1 MGICNIKHPLRGEPG
16 SSQLKRANNA
26 LQATAVSIDGR
37 SLADILDYLYR
48 YSRQVNFQN
57 YFQNEEVGEYVLSS
71 DWSAFFEKS
80 IPFLLAR
87 ISKINTEIIG
97 QEYLQLRRDFDRM
110 PSTATFNQLMDYC
123 YEEAIQPIYTWFETL
138 KKEERYQ
145 REAAGVLQDVAD
157 SEFRFKRRLSDLV
170 SAELNEPLK
179 EFITIYQKANTHQ
192 VVTQR
197 NFFPF
202 LNQQIWGLKL
212 NDLVKSLDPFTFN
225 REDLIKTL
233 NENVFSKFHN
243 ILQQISQFAPDYIP
257 ESLHPLQEAF
267 RKQHEPHLALLFT
280 FLELFKYVQ
289 GDMNRLSEKHLD
301 FFFMQVLRVK
311 PKPHR
316 PDHAHL
322 VFEMAKQL
330 EQYLIKE
337 DTLFKDG
344 KDANKADL
352 LYSLD
357 DEIVIDKAAIER
369 LMTLYLKQSRVNAKP
384 QKLVLIKDKD
394 GNESME
400 CIPATVVALEGVYM
414 APVANSANGLGLK
427 FPENQIPNWATL
439 GAKESKTNAPGKTTP
454 GQHPYARLGLI
465 LASPVLLL
473 NEGRREVVITVCC
486 DFNGNESIAEACLF
500 FDKLDT
506 ALKQPYYKLTEI
518 VLQKISSAFPSSS
531 VDLVRKWKGAS
542 NLSLQDT
549 DVSAFINTPAVFTD
563 LEKQFLN
570 CYLLNGFN
578 QWKKLPNPTNQP
590 FGASKEWEL
599 ILARLENPLSDA
611 ARAYLTGLLAS
622 QNPYIFGY
630 DLEACLDVKEEPS
643 CKPLFSECE
652 KKLLASFLEREE
664 RGLCY
669 LDCCNFNEIK
679 KLDELFK
686 EEEKK
691 IIPRLKKHFP
701 ALFPELGADEKKCLP
716 VYLDMEEL
724 KKLKNRDTLV
734 FNPLEIDRIAQHL
747 ICANIFKVSLSGK
760 KGWHFPKRVKTEIV
774 LNFKHLP
781 VPKDCQP
788 NICSDA
794 YSGNC
799 GDVQF
804 KITIALDEAEPP
816 IVCFD
821 QEILKED
828 YDLDKS
834 LPVAKIELNNELKLS
849 FKDQECKCCDIPEAE
864 TCCLAQGDESLG
876 DKISLYHFFRDL
888 QVIDSKID
896 VKVCGIKKNIIV
908 QNDENI
914 LDVNSPF
921 QPFGV
926 RPVIVDSDIKD
937 ACPDELDPARI
948 DPILLILKD
957 KLNCATNFDDFIQ
970 NVAYNFSVIE
980 KQTLECYVKPLF
992 IKWKLEDCAS
1002 EDPTTLFFKSAYWDC
1017 VVQRMK
1023 NPGAPAIMANGCPC
1037 PPAIPK
1043 VNLSG
1048 PCFYLGSSEI
1058 FRKCWKDLCIHLN
1071 WKDKPGNIED
1081 YYEAYDPDLKKE
1093 DFEVHVA
1100 VLEGGNWNGEEPK
1113 TQPEAKVCC
1122 PDAPFNPS
1130 ANNQYIKRKNPCT
1143 LHFNRELFKDTGDGC
1158 KCKCPKDLPPYPSPF
1173 PYEQTI
1179 KIESRYFSLDKEI
1192 EKDVCKPLG
1201 PYQAD
1206 TKDGFIKLC
1215 LENQDFY
1222 HDEYA
1227 YILSRQMIALS
1238 RYPEI
1243 IPDAVYVGK
1252 KPGEN
1257 AKAINIKDLL
1267 KWVCEAKAKADLVFN
1282 NGFDHDLIALQ
1293 ALLNGLGGIGGKA
1306 SITNNDIQ
1314 QLEFFVNAVGN
1325 ELANLNPT
1333 SNPTLMDDFIVFFNF
1348 WGDNPTM
1355 PTDFFG
1361 NIIFDPI
1368 NLGLKGWFERVKDH
1382 FRDDAD
1388 SVLNRINQLINLV
1401 GNTADIL
1408 DLKLPVIVNSLF
1420 AFFNDLHT
1428 FLIEKCAIVDAFG
1441 DVKIPIPNEPWTPTI
1456 KNISLDYSACATKE
1470 DIELIHLYPFEGTY
1484 KHEDLEALP
1493 TLLPVFKEEGTLYLG
1508 LSSLRPG
1515 STLNLLLQLA
1525 EATADSERDRALVN
1539 WHYLANNQW
1548 IPLRPGFEITSD
1560 ETKGLT
1566 VSGIVKI
1573 AVPRGIS
1580 RTGNTVM
1587 PTDLFWIKASVSEE
1601 DESVQCK
1608 INDQSLAPINKVK
1621 AVSETIAVHTQAARV
1636 TFKPGSANDL
1646 LRLNS
1651 ALPASSITKMAEPEA
1666 GVKKMEQ
1673 PYPSFN
1679 GKAPEAGGSFY
1690 NRVSEQLRHKG
1701 RAIAGFD
1708 YETLVLEAFQQ
1719 IFKVKCINHD
1729 FGLSAGDYKL
1739 DLELAPGFVTLAVI
1753 PDLTKLTAGQ
1763 GLEPRA
1769 PVSVLEEIKA
1779 FLKKRVSP
1787 FVRLKVLNPRYEKV
1801 NIKVHV
1807 RLRKGKDKAYYGA
1820 KLKEDLT
1827 FFFAPWFISKDSHK
1841 LVFGQPVSES
1851 EVIKFVEKLDYVD
1864 FITCLALSTAEAP
1877 KEILKVVEPRTARS
1891 ILTAG
1896 DICVFVNDEDCDA
1909 FSTTPST
1916 CININPKGETRA
1928 YPFHSVCEKKEELIC
1943 PPIVIGS

>member
-1 MGICNIKHPLRGEPG
+1 MGICKIKHPLRGEPG
-16 SSQLKRANNA
+16 SSQLKRTNNA
-26 LQATAVSIDGR
+26 LQAADVSIDGR

-48 YSRQVNFQN
+48 YSRQVNFQD
-57 YFQNEEVGEYVLSS
+57 YFQNEEIGEYVLSN

-87 ISKINTEIIG
+87 ISKINMEIIG
-97 QEYLQLRRDFDRM
+97 QEYLRLQRDFDRM
-110 PSTATFNQLMDYC
+110 PSSTALNQLMDYC
-123 YEEAIQPIYTWFETL
+123 FEEAIQPVYTWFEIL

-145 REAAGVLQDVAD
+145 REAAGVLPDVAD

-202 LNQQIWGLKL
+202 LNQQIWGLKI
-212 NDLVKSLDPFTFN
+212 NDLIRPLDYPNFN
-225 REDLIKTL
+225 REELVKTL
-233 NENVFSKFHN
+233 NENVFSKFQN
-243 ILQQISQFAPDYIP
+243 ILRQISQFAPDYIS
-257 ESLHPLQEAF
+257 ESLYPLQEAF

-316 PDHAHL
+316 SDHAHL

-330 EQYLIKE
+330 EQYLIKGG
-337 DTLFKDG
+337 TLFKDG

-384 QKLVLIKDKD
+384 QKLVLFKDKE
-394 GNESME
+394 GKEYME
-400 CIPATVVALEGVYM
+400 CVPPTIVALEGVYM
-414 APVANSANGLGLK
+414 APVANSADGLGLK

-439 GAKESKTNAPGKTTP
+439 GAKESKINAPGKTTP
-454 GQHPYARLGLI
+454 GQHPYARLGLV

-486 DFNGNESIAEACLF
+486 DFNGNESIADVCLF
-500 FDKLDT
+500 FNKLDR
-506 ALKQPYYKLTEI
+506 ALKQPYYKLTESF
-518 VLQKISSAFPSSS
+518 LQKLPTFFSKDAFSKLTGFPDTTIFAD
-531 VDLVRKWKGAS
+531 DLTA
-542 NLSLQDT
+542 LQIET
-549 DVSAFINTPAVFTD
+549 GIENYINDQSQNFTFE
-563 LEKQFLN
+563 EKALLI
-570 CYLLNGFN
+570 CYLKCNF
-578 QWKKLPNPTNQP
+578 
-590 FGASKEWEL
+590 KEWKEKNASEPNSRYLQSTGWKEL
-599 ILARLENPLSDA
+599 KENLENPLSDT
-611 ARAYLTGLLAS
+611 ARSYLISLLAS

-652 KKLLASFLEREE
+652 KELLKALMDREE
-664 RGLCY
+664 KGMCY
-669 LDCCNFNEIK
+669 LDCCGFN
-679 KLDELFK
+679 KLK
-686 EEEKK
+686 ST
-691 IIPRLKKHFP
+691 IIDKLKKYFR
-701 ALFPELGADEKKCLP
+701 AQFPEDNPKKCLP
-716 VYLDMEEL
+716 VYLDIDEL
-724 KKLKNRDTLV
+724 KQLKNAAG
-734 FNPLEIDRIAQHL
+734 NPLFDEGEINSISENL
-747 ICANIFKVSLSGK
+747 ICDNIFRVSLSGK
-760 KGWHFPKRVKTEIV
+760 EGWHKPKRVKTEIV
-774 LNFKHLP
+774 LHNSLLPNFDKYKP
-781 VPKDCQP
+781 CEKFSFCPD
-788 NICSDA
+788 S
-794 YSGNC
+794 YSGDC

-821 QEILKED
+821 KEILKED
-828 YDLDKS
+828 YDLDKP
-834 LPVAKIELNNELKLS
+834 LPVAKIELNNELKLD
-849 FKDQECKCCDIPEAE
+849 FQHQECMCCEIPVEN
-864 TCCLAQGDESLG
+864 TCCLTRDDESLEG
-876 DKISLYHFFRDL
+876 KISLYHFFRDL
-888 QVIDSKID
+888 QVIDTKIE

-908 QNDENI
+908 QNEENI

-926 RPVIVDSDIKD
+926 RPVIVDSGVLSNQTDLL
-937 ACPDELDPARI
+937 ELP
-948 DPILLILKD
+948 
-957 KLNCATNFDDFIQ
+957 
-970 NVAYNFSVIE
+970 E
-980 KQTLECYVKPLF
+980 GLECPEYKP
-992 IKWKLEDCAS
+992 
-1002 EDPTTLFFKSAYWDC
+1002 P
-1017 VVQRMK
+1017 VVICENK
-1023 NPGAPAIMANGCPC
+1023 ALSFEE
-1037 PPAIPK
+1037 
-1043 VNLSG
+1043 NLIG
-1048 PCFYLGSSEI
+1048 PDFYLGSNEI
-1058 FRKCWKDLCIHLN
+1058 FLKKWKDLCIHLN
-1071 WKDKPGNIED
+1071 WKDKPGD
-1081 YYEAYDPDLKKE
+1081 LSKYYQAYTFGACPIKENDFQVNLSALENGEWKKE
-1093 DFEVHVA
+1093 QTNSAALLNDKTGHYNRGLFEKQ
-1100 VLEGGNWNGEEPK
+1100 GNSCDCN
-1113 TQPEAKVCC
+1113 
-1122 PDAPFNPS
+1122 
-1130 ANNQYIKRKNPCT
+1130 
-1143 LHFNRELFKDTGDGC
+1143 
-1158 KCKCPKDLPPYPSPF
+1158 CPKDLPTYPVPF

-1179 KIESRYFSLDKEI
+1179 KIESNYFNLQRETKNDICASNQ
-1192 EKDVCKPLG
+1192 PF
-1201 PYQAD
+1201 QAG
-1206 TKDGFIKLC
+1206 TKNGFLRMT
-1215 LENQDFY
+1215 LENQDFF
-1222 HDEYA
+1222 HKDYA
-1227 YILSRQMIALS
+1227 FVLARQMIALAN
-1238 RYPEI
+1238 YPNIVPNAAMIGVSETGG
-1243 IPDAVYVGK
+1243 AV
-1252 KPGEN
+1252 
-1257 AKAINIKDLL
+1257 AINVQDLFDWICDAKDLAIQLNDNAENKDLTEL
-1267 KWVCEAKAKADLVFN
+1267 KSRLDELKIKIESVKTGELAQLEGFINDMETELAKLVAAPFPVLPVRSDYHDSDVDDLV
-1282 NGFDHDLIALQ
+1282 
-1293 ALLNGLGGIGGKA
+1293 
-1306 SITNNDIQ
+1306 
-1314 QLEFFVNAVGN
+1314 
-1325 ELANLNPT
+1325 
-1333 SNPTLMDDFIVFFNF
+1333 VFQN
-1348 WGDNPTM
+1348 
-1355 PTDFFG
+1355 FFG
-1361 NIIFDPI
+1361 NSLLPIADP
-1368 NLGLKGWFERVKDH
+1368 NSLKGWFEELKKE
-1382 FRDDAD
+1382 FLENPAD
-1388 SVLNRINQLINLV
+1388 TDLI
-1401 GNTADIL
+1401 
-1408 DLKLPVIVNSLF
+1408 
-1420 AFFNDLHT
+1420 
-1428 FLIEKCAIVDAFG
+1428 IEKIKNLISLIGTATNTLTIPPPSPSTNTIYSYYNALLDFLTKKCEIVEAFG
-1441 DVKIPIPNEPWTPTI
+1441 NPKIPLPNEPWTPTI

-1470 DIELIHLYPFEGTY
+1470 DIEMIHLYPFEGTY

-1508 LSSLRPG
+1508 LSRLRPG

-1548 IPLRPGFEITSD
+1548 IPLRPGFEVISD

-1566 VSGIVKI
+1566 ISGIVKI

-1587 PTDLFWIKASVSEE
+1587 PSDLFWIKASVSEE

-1608 INDQSLAPINKVK
+1608 IRDNALTPINKVK
-1621 AVSETIAVHTQAARV
+1621 AVGETIAVHTQAARV
-1636 TFKPGSANDL
+1636 TFKPDSANDL

-1666 GVKKMEQ
+1666 GVKKTEQ

-1801 NIKVHV
+1801 NLKVHV

-1851 EVIKFVEKLDYVD
+1851 EVIKFIEKLDYID
-1864 FITCLALSTAEAP
+1864 FITCLSLSSAEPP
-1877 KEILKVVEPRTARS
+1877 KAVVKVVEPRTARS

-1896 DICVFVNDEDCDA
+1896 EICVFVNDEDCDA

-1916 CININPKGETRA
+1916 CININPKGETKA

-1943 PPIVIGS
+1943 PPIVVGS